1 MNPFKNDI
9 VSEPRV
15 IEKSV
20 SGLNDK
26 PLAELLRQ
34 FEILEKGSRPRKTK
48 LSHAQFVASPQPGY
62 GKSHLIGRLFH
73 ALNRRATRVYL
84 RPFEDA
90 LTSWKAIL
98 LKTVQELKFP
108 DKESG
113 NLANPRESSTQI
125 ETFAHGILIALI
137 TDAIEKEAIS
147 SEKKKEIVAG
157 LRKVTVEKFRKD
169 EKWLNWIRSNFNI
182 LLEQFVRQLQ
192 YSGISLN
199 ASPLSWLR
207 ALFTYAYFPA
217 DFQLRESCTDWLQGG
232 SIDHDDAKRIG
243 VRLRDI
249 PNPEMPASEV
259 NELCRQRIIDFSHL
273 AGFFR
278 PFLFCFDQTENYG
291 KEILLAK
298 TLGTV
303 IQVLTDETHN
313 LMTIVTANQMPWS
326 KSIKPWWEEAHLNR
340 LSPPRELEG
349 LNPKQALELID
360 HRIAESGRGDKK
372 AEFMEDGEWLKEMFQ
387 AGSELGVR
395 DFLKRCSTRWLVL
408 EGQTPKSLTI
418 AEYYK
423 KAVEEIKTQPKRLVF
438 DPNTLYWLVHEAA
451 AGLSDLRIEK
461 HCSPKGY
468 FTLIWRL
475 ENRQILFGFESGSNW
490 KRWESIIKDAK
501 IHYDA
506 NRRRK
511 IILFRTLDLPVIPA
525 PGWKKIGPLIA
536 AAKKEYLQILN
547 LQLSEMINLYAAH
560 DLYID
565 AGEGNIPFQRQETIA
580 FIREE
585 LAPFWDQVKSPLK
598 SNPECQNE
606 RSEILAN
613 ELKFHFST
621 PDAPAV
627 SERKNSI
634 FAADDTDEAVSTKL
648 THEIRKIIQHE
659 KFMSMDD
666 LAAKLSE
673 PVSKEELQAAI
684 SCIPEV
690 KIHESPNTTVIRWQ
704 SNKLT

>member
-1 MNPFKNDI
+1 MLSSSQTTNPFKNDI
-9 VSEPRV
+9 VSEPRS

-34 FEILEKGSRPRKTK
+34 FEILEKGMRPRKTK

-108 DKESG
+108 DKESSDV
-113 NLANPRESSTQI
+113 ANRQESPTQI

-137 TDAIEKEAIS
+137 TDAIENETIS
-147 SEKKKEIVAG
+147 SEKKKEIVSG
-157 LRKVTVEKFRKD
+157 LQKITVEKFRKD
-169 EKWLNWIRSNFNI
+169 EKWLNWIRLNFNV
-182 LLEQFVRQLQ
+182 LLEQFLQQLQ
-192 YSGISLN
+192 HSGISLN

-207 ALFTYAYFPA
+207 VLFTYAYFPS

-232 SIDHDDAKRIG
+232 SIDPDDAKQIG

-326 KSIKPWWEEAHLNR
+326 KSIKPWWEDAHLNR
-340 LSPPRELEG
+340 LSLPLELEG
-349 LNPKQALELID
+349 LNQKQALELAAQ
-360 HRIAESGRGDKK
+360 RFAESGLEHEKSEFMGDK
-372 AEFMEDGEWLKEMFQ
+372 EWLSQMFQ

-395 DFLKRCSTRWLVL
+395 DFLQRCSIRWQFLD
-408 EGQTPKSLTI
+408 GQPCKTLTI
-418 AEYYK
+418 ADCYK

-468 FTLIWRL
+468 FSLIWRL
-475 ENRQILFGFESGSNW
+475 ENQQILFGFESGSNW
-490 KRWESIIKDAK
+490 KRWESILRDAK

-511 IILFRTLDLPVIPA
+511 ILLFRTLDLPVIPG
-525 PGWKKIGPLIA
+525 PGWKKIGPAITE
-536 AAKKEYLQILN
+536 AKKEYLHILN
-547 LQLSEMINLYAAH
+547 LEQSEMISLYAAH

-565 AGEGNIPFQRQETIA
+565 AGEGNIPFQRHQTLA
-580 FIREE
+580 FIREA
-585 LAPFWDQVKSPLK
+585 LAPFWEQVKSPLK
-598 SNPECQNE
+598 PNPECKNE
-606 RSEILAN
+606 RSEIFAK

-621 PDAPAV
+621 PDTSAKMNAV
-627 SERKNSI
+627 
-634 FAADDTDEAVSTKL
+634 
-648 THEIRKIIQHE
+648 
-659 KFMSMDD
+659 KF
-666 LAAKLSE
+666 
-673 PVSKEELQAAI
+673 LQR
-684 SCIPEV
+684 S
-690 KIHESPNTTVIRWQ
+690 
-704 SNKLT
+704 